1 MRVPGYLL
9 AGAPGIPV
17 RLTGPSPTPLVRPRL
32 RRHRP
37 RPACDDARVTAFGDS
52 SGDQHGDQH
61 GDWRDDQPDD
71 LPGDSSGS
79 ADRGSAGGRRTP
91 RSSRVAAA
99 AFLRVYEPIT
109 GASGRPNPPEQPSP
123 AGGAEH
129 AAALRAASAL
139 PPRVVGDLDLMSPD
153 DDARARPALPLW
165 PPAADGVP
173 RACPVD
179 LSWRATLALDEF
191 RQSVQ
196 PELLSAFLP
205 PEAVAH
211 AFATFARRSRGA
223 DLFGKG
229 RGPHIRSCAWH
240 VPLPWLVLFAA
251 DGRQE
256 RLSGQQLCFRAA
268 MADARRDL
276 ARALAVVRR
285 TPTDFLPARRLE
297 DVGRWLEEFH
307 PRSVVELDFG
317 GLLPIV
323 SADEQGAGNSVALMG
338 AALAALRA
346 GETTQ
351 GLAGLAAL
359 RDRWAAVRAFERAN

>member
-9 AGAPGIPV
+9 VGAPGIPV
-17 RLTGPSPTPLVRPRL
+17 RMSGPPPVCAGRL
-32 RRHRP
+32 RRRRP
-37 RPACDDARVTAFGDS
+37 TCDDARVTAFGDS
-52 SGDQHGDQH
+52 SWDQHGDSR
-61 GDWRDDQPDD
+61 GDRRGEPQGDP
-71 LPGDSSGS
+71 PGDP
-79 ADRGSAGGRRTP
+79 AGGPSEGREPAAPRRTP

-109 GASGRPNPPEQPSP
+109 AAAARTIAPEQLPP
-123 AGGAEH
+123 PGGAEH

-139 PPRVVGDLDLMSPD
+139 PPRVVGDLDLLSPD
-153 DDARARPALPLW
+153 DDADARPAVPLW

-196 PELLSAFLP
+196 PEVLSAFLP
-205 PEAVAH
+205 PDAVAH
-211 AFATFARRSRGA
+211 AFAAFAERTRRTDVLAR
-223 DLFGKG
+223 G

-240 VPLPWLVLFAA
+240 VPLPWLVLFSP
-251 DGRQE
+251 DGRE
-256 RLSGQQLCFRAA
+256 PRPLCFRAA
-268 MADARRDL
+268 MADARREL

-285 TPTDFLPARRLE
+285 TPTDFLPVRRLE

-317 GLLPIV
+317 GLSPIV
-323 SADEQGAGNSVALMG
+323 SADELGAGNSVALM
-338 AALAALRA
+338 AAVLTALRS
-346 GETTQ
+346 GQTEQ
-351 GLAGLAAL
+351 GLAGLAAI